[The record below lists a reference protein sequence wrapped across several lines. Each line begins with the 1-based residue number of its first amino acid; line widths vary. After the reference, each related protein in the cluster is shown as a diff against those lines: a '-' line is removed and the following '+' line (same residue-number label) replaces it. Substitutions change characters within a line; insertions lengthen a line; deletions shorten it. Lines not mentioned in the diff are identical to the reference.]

1 MSAAEIMRELPK
13 LTADERS
20 VVRKRLLELEEKEDV
35 QFLNDSTLVMMQKLD
50 KREADDDRQA
60 HPSRL
65 KKFFSA
71 WDASH
76 SVTVGEKP
84 SRQRTYADNS
94 RLR

>member
-1 MSAAEIMRELPK
+1 MSAAEILQELPK

-20 VVRKRLLELEEKEDV
+20 VVRRRLLELEGKEDV
-35 QFLNDSTLVMMQKLD
+35 QFLNDSTLAMMQELD

-60 HPSRL
+60 RAARL
-65 KKFFSA
+65 KSFFSE

-76 SVTVGEKP
+76 SVTVGEQP
-84 SRQRTYADNS
+84 TRARTYADNP

>member
-1 MSAAEIMRELPK
+1 MSAAEIIQELPK
-13 LTADERS
+13 LTAVERS
-20 VVRKRLLELEEKEDV
+20 VVRRRLLELEGKEDV
-35 QFLNDSTLVMMQKLD
+35 QFLNDSTLAVMQELD
-50 KREADDDRQA
+50 KREAEDDRQA
-60 HPSRL
+60 RPLRL

-84 SRQRTYADNS
+84 TRQRTYADNP

>member
-1 MSAAEIMRELPK
+1 MSAAEIIQELSK

-20 VVRKRLLELEEKEDV
+20 AVRQRLRELEGQDEV
-35 QFLNDSTLVMMQKLD
+35 QCLNDSTLATMQELD
-50 KREADDDRQA
+50 KREAEDDRRA
-60 HPSRL
+60 RPSRL
-65 KKFFSA
+65 KKFFSV

-84 SRQRTYADNS
+84 TRSRTYANNS

>member
-1 MSAAEIMRELPK
+1 MSAAEIIRELSK
-13 LTADERS
+13 LTVDERS
-20 VVRKRLLELEEKEDV
+20 AIRQRLRELEEQGEV
-35 QFLNDSTLVMMQKLD
+35 QFLNDSALATFQKLD
-50 KREADDDRQA
+50 KREADGDRQA
-60 HPSRL
+60 RPSRL